1 MTLTYCLTTA
11 YDHRVPTLSVPELK
25 LSLPL
30 YASVQAGFPSPAEDY
45 VAEVLDL
52 NDYLVKDPACT
63 FFVRVQGESMIEAGI
78 YPGDILV
85 VDRSVEARHDDV
97 VVAFINQHFTVKRL
111 YRQADGIRLVA
122 ENAAFPSL
130 LIGGGDELIIWGVV
144 GHVLH
149 KPTKLT

>member
-1 MTLTYCLTTA
+1 MTLTYSQNTA
-11 YDHRVPTLSVPELK
+11 HDHRVPTLSVQELK

-45 VAEVLDL
+45 AAEILDL
-52 NDYLVKDPACT
+52 NDYLVKDSACT
-63 FFVRVQGESMIEAGI
+63 FFVRVRGDSMVDAGI

-111 YRQADGIRLVA
+111 YRQAGVIRLMA
-122 ENAAFPSL
+122 ENPAFPPL
-130 LIGGGDELIIWGVV
+130 EIRNGDELIIWGVV

-149 KPTKLT
+149 KPTKR

>member
-1 MTLTYCLTTA
+1 MILTHSQNTA
-11 YDHRVPTLSVPELK
+11 YDHRVPTLSVPELR

-30 YASVQAGFPSPAEDY
+30 FASVQAGFPSPAEDY
-45 VAEVLDL
+45 AAEALDL
-52 NDYLVKDPACT
+52 NDYLVKDSACT
-63 FFVRVQGESMIEAGI
+63 FFVRVQGDSMIGAGI

-111 YRQADGIRLVA
+111 YQQADGIRLVA
-122 ENAAFPSL
+122 ENPAFPPL
-130 LIGGGDELIIWGVV
+130 QIEGGDELIIWGVV

-149 KPTKLT
+149 KPTKL